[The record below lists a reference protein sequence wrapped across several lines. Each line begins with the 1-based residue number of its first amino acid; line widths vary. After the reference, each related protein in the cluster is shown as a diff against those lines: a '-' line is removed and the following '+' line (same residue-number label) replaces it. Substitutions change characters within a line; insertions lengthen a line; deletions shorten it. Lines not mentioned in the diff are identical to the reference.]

1 MVSSKKYQTFYAV
14 YLRVQHYPQR
24 LRPLMCD
31 SKVMNVPDLELYL
44 GKGLHHEVVVLRI
57 KKVYM
62 HGQAQFLS

>member
-1 MVSSKKYQTFYAV
+1 
-14 YLRVQHYPQR
+14 
-24 LRPLMCD
+24 MCD